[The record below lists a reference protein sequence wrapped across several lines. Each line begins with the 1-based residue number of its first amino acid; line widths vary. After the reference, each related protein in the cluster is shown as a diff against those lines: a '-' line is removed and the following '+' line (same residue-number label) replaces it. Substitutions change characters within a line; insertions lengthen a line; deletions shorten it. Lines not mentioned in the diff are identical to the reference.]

1 MTRHRVVLSL
11 FLAASIGIVAEA
23 RAATIGQ
30 VVFSD
35 GTYADADWTIV
46 NQFGLV
52 FAGQQ
57 PTEGHP
63 DSYRQVALAVAQLNK
78 TFVYN
83 ASITGPISPD
93 WRTDSVS
100 SDG

>member
-1 MTRHRVVLSL
+1 VRPTHPRGEVQRWSASSARNDTRDSRTVGES
-11 FLAASIGIVAEA
+11 
-23 RAATIGQ
+23 
-30 VVFSD
+30 
-35 GTYADADWTIV
+35 DADWTIV

-57 PTEGHP
+57 PTGGHP